1 MQSPWKHYCVAPVEV
16 DSQIL
21 YTSWWQNQALT
32 HLDSL
37 SLFLGISHWYLSQ
50 SWLFHLKHN
59 RMRRM
64 STDSSIHP
72 PTPPLLPALGKRS
85 HHSLA
90 EAASLLCLFLT
101 PTMRQALFRPWAL
114 VFNGNK
120 AGRSL
125 ALKGLTFVGLERESD
140 NKVANNGQN
149 ECQSG
154 TCHDVK
160 TKARA
165 REGRG
170 RGCCKDAAQPKLNK

>member
-72 PTPPLLPALGKRS
+72 PTPPLLPALGKQSYRS
-85 HHSLA
+85 GRSSFFSLPSSDTLPCTRCGA
-90 EAASLLCLFLT
+90 GA
-101 PTMRQALFRPWAL
+101 Q

-125 ALKGLTFVGLERESD
+125 L
-140 NKVANNGQN
+140 
-149 ECQSG
+149 
-154 TCHDVK
+154 
-160 TKARA
+160 
-165 REGRG
+165 
-170 RGCCKDAAQPKLNK
+170 